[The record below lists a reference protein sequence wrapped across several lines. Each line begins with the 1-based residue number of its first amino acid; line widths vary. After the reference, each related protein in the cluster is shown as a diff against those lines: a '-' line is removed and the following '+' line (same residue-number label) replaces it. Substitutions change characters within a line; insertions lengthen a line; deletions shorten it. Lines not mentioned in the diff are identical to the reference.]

1 MIDPSRFDDP
11 NLAMLELAVQAL
23 GDLCESLVFVGGC
36 ATGLLVT
43 TVRAQYIRPTEDVD
57 VVTKVATISGYHDVE
72 ARLLARGFKHDVSP
86 EAPICRW
93 IGAGTTLDLMPS
105 EPGVLSFHNRW
116 YPLAVG
122 TAQPIQLPSRRVIAL
137 IAAPV
142 FIATK
147 LEAFRDRGQ
156 GDFLVSHDLEDIV
169 TVVDGRPSLADE
181 IRAAPTDLRTY
192 LRQQFEELTN
202 SSDFL
207 DALSGHLPGDAASQA
222 RLQELIRR
230 LRALAQPNRGA
241 ANAWM
246 MK

>member
-1 MIDPSRFDDP
+1 VIDPSRFDDP

-181 IRAAPTDLRTY
+181 IRATPTDLHTY

-207 DALSGHLPGDAASQA
+207 DALAGHLPGDAASQA
-222 RLQELIRR
+222 RLPELIRR
-230 LRALAQPNRGA
+230 LRALAQ
-241 ANAWM
+241 
-246 MK
+246 